1 MESNDRVLLQPG
13 VRGGTMANGDTL
25 WDLVTEER
33 VAIEDLVSAI
43 DAYLSEPGTR
53 GYRIGL
59 GLSIDLAAA
68 VATHSHARRT
78 MMDAGADEPARRMA
92 VRSALLMSRPAQS

>member
-1 MESNDRVLLQPG
+1 MESINRVLLEPS
-13 VRGGTMANGDTL
+13 VRDGSMSNGDTL

-43 DAYLSEPGTR
+43 DTYLSKPGTR

-78 MMDAGADEPARRMA
+78 MLDAGADEPTRRMA